1 MHRADI
7 LRSGP
12 PEQYFLPITL
22 MDLKELWR
30 THFRVE
36 LLAEDL
42 RRQLEV
48 NPLFSLNDAFAI
60 CDSNHTGEFTI
71 HELRRLI
78 ESRGFFV
85 SDKEAISIMEK
96 FDKDK
101 RGAVTKQEF
110 MQELIPKSPFKNGA
124 RK

>member
-1 MHRADI
+1 
-7 LRSGP
+7 
-12 PEQYFLPITL
+12 

-36 LLAEDL
+36 ILAEEL
-42 RRQLEV
+42 RRQLES
-48 NPLFSLNDAFAI
+48 NPLFSLNDAFEI
-60 CDSNHTGEFTI
+60 CDSNRTGEFTV

-101 RGAVTKQEF
+101 RGAVTKQ
-110 MQELIPKSPFKNGA
+110 
-124 RK
+124 

>member
-1 MHRADI
+1 MSA
-7 LRSGP
+7 GP
-12 PEQYFLPITL
+12 VEHYFLPITI

-30 THFRVE
+30 THFRIE
-36 LLAEDL
+36 ILAEEL
-42 RRQLEV
+42 RKNLEA
-48 NPLFSLNDAFAI
+48 NPLFSLNDAFDI
-60 CDSNHTGEFTI
+60 CDSKRAGEFTV

-78 ESRGFFV
+78 ESRGYFI
-85 SDKEAISIMEK
+85 SDKEAISVMEK

-110 MQELIPKSPFKNGA
+110 MQELVPKSPFKAGT

>member
-48 NPLFSLNDAFAI
+48 NPLFSLSDAFEI
-60 CDSNHTGEFTI
+60 CDTNRTGEFTI

-78 ESRGFFV
+78 E
-85 SDKEAISIMEK
+85 
-96 FDKDK
+96 
-101 RGAVTKQEF
+101 
-110 MQELIPKSPFKNGA
+110 
-124 RK
+124 